1 MVGALVLECEP
12 GHTGWSIT
20 GSKWIPDFLNRK
32 SFQVRFVVHFL
43 NWRHACRNI
52 IRRFCAESCLQPE
65 RCSISGSANRESDDA
80 RFEH

>member
-43 NWRHACRNI
+43 NWRHACRNMI
-52 IRRFCAESCLQPE
+52 GRFCAKSCLQPE
-65 RCSISGSANRESDDA
+65 RCSSCGSANRESDDA